1 MKHLYFCVTNDLRFD
16 QRMARICNSL
26 QEAGYSVTLV
36 GRHNHKNIGLV
47 QKPYRQV
54 RLNCFFQK
62 GKWMYLEYNTRLFFY
77 LLFKKASVITAIDL
91 DSILAVYVVSILRR
105 IPRVYDAHELFTEMK
120 EVITRPSIHRIWL
133 LIEKGTVP
141 NFKHGYTV
149 SPSIADEFRKRY
161 GVQFGVIMNAPILE
175 KPTSKNTA
183 SKKYIVYQ
191 GAVNEGRGLEWLI
204 PAMKV
209 VEVELWICGEG
220 NFSDQCRQLIK
231 SHGLENKVIMMGMKT
246 PEELRT
252 IAVDAYA
259 GINLVEPL
267 GLNQVYSLAN
277 KFFDYIHAGIPQL
290 TMDFPE
296 YKRINDE
303 FETAILIDRLSPEI
317 ISTALNNLLQ
327 NEVLYSRLLINCPA
341 AAAVYNWQNEER
353 KLKLFYNKIFA

>member
-1 MKHLYFCVTNDLRFD
+1 MKQLYFCVTNDLRFD

-36 GRHNHKNIGLV
+36 GRNNDNNTGLA

-77 LLFKKASVITAIDL
+77 LLFKKAGVITAIDL
-91 DSILAVYVVSILRR
+91 DSILAVYLVSVLRR
-105 IPRVYDAHELFTEMK
+105 IHRVYDAHELFTEMK

-133 LIEKGTVP
+133 SIEQRMVP
-141 NFKHGYTV
+141 KFKHGYTV
-149 SPSIADEFRKRY
+149 SQSIADEFQKRY

-175 KPTSKNTA
+175 KPKTKNTS

-204 PAMKV
+204 PAMKDV
-209 VEVELWICGEG
+209 AIELWICGEG
-220 NFSDQCRQLIK
+220 NYSDQCRQLIK
-231 SHGLENKVIMMGMKT
+231 KYGLEKKVIMLGMKT
-246 PEELRT
+246 PEELRI
-252 IAVDAYA
+252 IATDAYA

-296 YKRINDE
+296 YRKINDVV
-303 FETAILIDRLSPEI
+303 ETAILIDQLSPEI
-317 ISTALNNLLQ
+317 ISSALNNLLQ
-327 NEVLYSRLLINCPA
+327 NEVLYSRLIMNCPEA
-341 AAAVYNWQNEER
+341 ASIYNWQNEER
-353 KLKLFYNKIFA
+353 KLKLFYNNIFA